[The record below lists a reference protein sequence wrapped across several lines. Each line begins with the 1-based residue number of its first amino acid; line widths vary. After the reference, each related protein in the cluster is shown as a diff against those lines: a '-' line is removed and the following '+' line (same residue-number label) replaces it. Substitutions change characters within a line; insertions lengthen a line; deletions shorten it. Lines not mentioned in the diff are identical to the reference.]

1 MTRRLRIEWSSG
13 SKVTGLL
20 AGPGEGSTGVLL
32 AHGAGVGQRH
42 SFMDGMRR
50 RLGAADL
57 TTLSFDYPYMEA
69 GRRGPDRLDRLLAC
83 HAAAFQRL
91 AERVETVI
99 VAGKSMGGR
108 VGGHFAAETN
118 PDVAA
123 LVFFGYPLVPLGKT
137 EPRDVSHL
145 KRSHIPMLF
154 IQGERD
160 RLGPPAMIR
169 RATKGVPTA
178 SLVVV
183 ADADHGFSVP
193 KRTGLDQND
202 VLDLL
207 ADLTI
212 GFVASV
218 TGD

>member
-1 MTRRLRIEWSSG
+1 MTRRLRIEWTSG

-42 SFMDGMRR
+42 PFMDGLRR

-57 TTLSFDYPYMEA
+57 ATLSFDYPYMEA
-69 GRRGPDRLDRLLAC
+69 GRRAPDRLDRLVAC
-83 HAAAFQRL
+83 HAAAYERL
-91 AERVETVI
+91 AERVDSVI

-108 VGGHFAAETN
+108 VGGHFVAET
-118 PDVAA
+118 DADAA
-123 LVFFGYPLVPLGKT
+123 GLMFFGYPLVPLGKT

-145 KRSHIPMLF
+145 LTSLVPMLF

-160 RLGPPAMIR
+160 RLGPPDLVR
-169 RATKGVPTA
+169 RVADRAPSA

-193 KRTGLDQND
+193 KRTGLHRND
-202 VLDLL
+202 MLDLL
-207 ADLTI
+207 TDLTV
-212 GFVASV
+212 GFIASV
-218 TGD
+218 TGP